1 MKRKNKIGILFPVTT
16 IDWPWL
22 VSGYNRMFHTD
33 FASEKSLYLGLLPTL
48 SPRKIADR
56 LGVSTASIYRRLD
69 YYNIPRRHK
78 QSGANHI
85 QAPERDAFLA
95 ISPSVM
101 AEMTMA
107 EIVKETKI
115 NAGYC
120 SALMK
125 IHGRTYKHVVN
136 QYL

>member
-48 SPRKIADR
+48 SPRKIADQ
-56 LGVSTASIYRRLD
+56 LGVSIVSIYRRLD

-78 QSGANHI
+78 QGGANHI
-85 QAPERDAFLA
+85 QAPKRDAFLA